1 MAVIKA
7 VSSKAGIGHAIDYV
21 TKKEKT
27 EEKLVSGLHC
37 EPETVKE
44 EMQATKE
51 LWGKTDGRT
60 YKHYVQSYHEDEE
73 ITPEQAHKNAVEL
86 AEHTKAWKG
95 HEVLIATHIDKG
107 HIHTHFIVN
116 SVNYENGHKLQ
127 WSKHDLKDL
136 KERCN
141 EQSWEQGL
149 HVPEKGKTF
158 AGEVREETVAWSKD
172 TYQLLKQAEQGKVK
186 SYVQDIALAVLDCK
200 ETATSRETFI
210 RLMNE
215 RGYGVDWQ
223 DSHKYITY
231 TALMSDFGTALI
243 FFVAFLCIA
252 FLRTGD
258 LPSIVMITAA
268 AGFAGGIVLRFKPYV
283 LARFAV
289 WRHAWEYAQKGGY
302 QQTRTMSAV
311 ASGGLFGAGPEEAWL
326 KYVGAANTDLV
337 FGVVS
342 EEFGLLLALCAA
354 AAVILLGIYALRAA
368 GRSRSSF
375 YAIAAC
381 ATAAMLVFQTTLNVL
396 GSVDLLPLT
405 GVTFPFVSMG
415 GSSMLSCWGLLAY
428 LQAAAPPP
436 VSVKAAPK
444 APAPAVKPPQATG
457 FLDELGVATDDI
469 FGKEDAR

>member
-60 YKHYVQSYHEDEE
+60 YKHYVQSYHEDEK

-116 SVNYENGHKLQ
+116 SVNYEDGHKLQ

-141 EQSWEQGL
+141 EQSREQGL

-231 TALMSDFGTALI
+231 TD
-243 FFVAFLCIA
+243 
-252 FLRTGD
+252 
-258 LPSIVMITAA
+258 
-268 AGFAGGIVLRFKPYV
+268 
-283 LARFAV
+283 LAR
-289 WRHAWEYAQKGGY
+289 EQ
-302 QQTRTMSAV
+302 
-311 ASGGLFGAGPEEAWL
+311 AGEKACKIRDNKLE
-326 KYVGAANTDLV
+326 KYYNMD
-337 FGVVS
+337 
-342 EEFGLLLALCAA
+342 
-354 AAVILLGIYALRAA
+354 
-368 GRSRSSF
+368 
-375 YAIAAC
+375 
-381 ATAAMLVFQTTLNVL
+381 
-396 GSVDLLPLT
+396 
-405 GVTFPFVSMG
+405 
-415 GSSMLSCWGLLAY
+415 
-428 LQAAAPPP
+428 
-436 VSVKAAPK
+436 
-444 APAPAVKPPQATG
+444 
-457 FLDELGVATDDI
+457 
-469 FGKEDAR
+469 FGKESMEHEFERNARTAEAEQSKRAASRVKPTEPDRAGKQSAQRSVGDVERELRGIDEAEQSKRAASRVKPTEPDRAGKQSAQRSVGDVERELRGIDEAVKSRTSKGRAEQAERRRAEQEAHQRAEAERRAAEEQQRIASRRYIGRDWEFER